1 MPAFAYKA
9 RTATG
14 ALDTGT
20 LQAENLDAATA
31 LLRTAGKF
39 VIELRPQG
47 KGGKPGKAARPAVK
61 TSAGA
66 PARVG
71 PANGKRKKIKRAEV
85 ITFAHQLAVMID
97 TGVPLANALD
107 CIAEQTDNLNM
118 ADVISAVTDTVQSGN
133 ELSVALE
140 EHPKVFPAIMVSL
153 VKASEAS
160 GTLGTMLDRVSQYLG
175 KEQATAKKIKSA
187 LTYPAVMLGLVIVIT
202 LGLMIFVLPRFE
214 TIYAGKGAALPSPTR
229 LLLGISAQV
238 TGYWYA
244 YAGGALALTVGTAYF
259 LRTPTGQ
266 QAFDQLKLSV
276 PVIGP
281 LYERLYLTRAS
292 RTLGTMIDAGVPIL
306 DMVAIVRDV
315 TRNAQYDAL
324 WEDVDT
330 KLRAGD
336 PLSDGLKDSPLIPG
350 SVSQMIVSGEKSG
363 RLGAVMSKVADYTE
377 TEFDDRVKAATQLI
391 EPAMIVTMGAIIGF
405 VAIAL
410 LLPIFSVGSAVSG

>member
-9 RTATG
+9 RTASG
-14 ALDTGT
+14 SLDSGV
-20 LQAENLDAATA
+20 LQADNLDAATA
-31 LLRTAGKF
+31 MLRTAGKF
-39 VIELRPQG
+39 VIELSPQG
-47 KGGKPGKAARPAVK
+47 KNGKAGRPAK
-61 TSAGA
+61 PAAKLSAGA
-66 PARVG
+66 PAKARSTT
-71 PANGKRKKIKRAEV
+71 GKRKKIKRAEV

-97 TGVPLANALD
+97 TGVPLGDALD
-107 CIAEQTDNLNM
+107 CIGEQTDNLNM
-118 ADVISAVTDTVQSGN
+118 ADVIAAVTQTVQSGN

-140 EHPKVFPAIMVSL
+140 EHPKVFPPIMASL

-187 LTYPAVMLGLVIVIT
+187 LTYPAVMLGLVVVIT

-214 TIYAGKGAALPSPTR
+214 TIYAGKGAALPAPTR
-229 LLLGISAQV
+229 MLLATSGQI
-238 TGYWYA
+238 TGFWYA
-244 YAGGALALTVGTAYF
+244 YAGGAAALIVGLAVF
-259 LRTPTGQ
+259 LRTPTGRNTLD
-266 QAFDQLKLSV
+266 QAKLST
-276 PVIGP
+276 PVVGP
-281 LYERLYLTRAS
+281 LFERLYLTRAC

-315 TRNAQYDAL
+315 TNNVQYDAL
-324 WEDVDT
+324 WDEVDQQ
-330 KLRAGD
+330 LRAGD
-336 PLSDGLKDSPLIPG
+336 PLSAGLKDSPLIPG

-363 RLGAVMSKVADYTE
+363 RLGSVMSKVADYTE
-377 TEFDDRVKAATQLI
+377 AEFDDRVKAATQLI